1 MPRLAER
8 IEEWMTSPK
17 CQLQQNRAD
26 YMEYLYRIHRRKHAV
41 PGLVGTFTGLYEAH
55 CMSIGKDTAEAQVAR
70 WHLEGAAIVAD
81 WFSGD

>member
-1 MPRLAER
+1 M
-8 IEEWMTSPK
+8 
-17 CQLQQNRAD
+17 
-26 YMEYLYRIHRRKHAV
+26 